1 MSLVHKIIKE
11 HSKPFLRDEKVTAT
25 FTDSLKNNRIN
36 HFRVA
41 LNPLVNNI
49 NYANNVVEIYESIVD
64 QWIEILDEEVKIFMM
79 EGVDEKISSV
89 LKQTMEVVVG

>member
-1 MSLVHKIIKE
+1 MSLIHKIIKQ
-11 HSKPFLRDEKVTAT
+11 HSKPFLRDEKVTAA

-49 NYANNVVEIYESIVD
+49 NYANNVV
-64 QWIEILDEEVKIFMM
+64 
-79 EGVDEKISSV
+79 
-89 LKQTMEVVVG
+89 